1 VPTLVWLAELHLTV
15 SRPDAAEPL
24 LNQARA
30 LEPGNAAV
38 RFGLGRA
45 ALDRG
50 EHARAIEHL
59 EAAVAAAPAATR
71 IHYPLAL
78 AYRGIGDRAKAD
90 AHLRLRGEADVP
102 AADPLLDELTGL
114 VRDSAYETRGAEALD
129 AGRWAEAADD
139 LRTAAGRDPDNPFTR
154 LNLGIALYM
163 LGDAE
168 GALEQYREAVRL
180 SPRQARA
187 HFGIGVLMEAR
198 GRDREAVDAFASAVQ
213 FDPGYIEARF
223 SLANALRR
231 SGRVAESLPHYEE
244 VLRANPAVSQAGF
257 GYAMG
262 LVRLGRYQEA
272 RDRLERDVRSFPDQ
286 PGFPHALARLL
297 AAAPD
302 DRMRDGNRALTLIQ
316 ALLQNQRT
324 SALAE
329 TMAMALAELGRF
341 DEAAAWQRQAIDLGR
356 QSGRTDTARLADN
369 LRLYESGRP
378 CRTPW
383 PDDDPVHRPAPAQ

>member
-1 VPTLVWLAELHLTV
+1 
-15 SRPDAAEPL
+15 
-24 LNQARA
+24 
-30 LEPGNAAV
+30 
-38 RFGLGRA
+38 
-45 ALDRG
+45 
-50 EHARAIEHL
+50 
-59 EAAVAAAPAATR
+59 
-71 IHYPLAL
+71 
-78 AYRGIGDRAKAD
+78 
-90 AHLRLRGEADVP
+90 
-102 AADPLLDELTGL
+102 
-114 VRDSAYETRGAEALD
+114 
-129 AGRWAEAADD
+129 
-139 LRTAAGRDPDNPFTR
+139 
-154 LNLGIALYM
+154 
-163 LGDAE
+163 
-168 GALEQYREAVRL
+168 
-180 SPRQARA
+180 
-187 HFGIGVLMEAR
+187 MEAR
-198 GRDREAVDAFASAVQ
+198 GRDPDAIDAFASAVQ

-356 QSGRTDTARLADN
+356 QSGRPDTARLADN